1 MQQELSKYLKVL
13 GLPANASEVDIKK
26 RYRKLVFL
34 YHPDKQGGN
43 EAKFIEI
50 TDAYEILIGKKSA
63 PQQSISSSRSS
74 SSVAKKSKEERV
86 REAQQR
92 YEEQIYAE
100 FIENERYFKKLTS
113 GLQWKIV
120 RINAILGVLIALLL
134 FSEPFMPKHY
144 RTSRVTHYSKETYS
158 SLERSRVSMIELE
171 NGDHFFVANLTS
183 ELYDDYPEVLVEESW
198 FFHNPTTILANRGF
212 DYKPFDIQF
221 SIGAH
226 SVVFG
231 ILFLL
236 PLFTLLYKRRTI
248 TFTFFYQISFYGIG
262 LLLLYF
268 LITNDRWA
276 HLLSLGYL

>member
-13 GLPANASEVDIKK
+13 GLPANATEVEIKK

-50 TDAYEILIGKKSA
+50 TDAYEILTGKKPA
-63 PQQSISSSRSS
+63 PQQSTSSSRSS

-134 FSEPFMPKHY
+134 FSEPFMPKRY
-144 RTSRVTHYSKETYS
+144 RASRVTHYSKETYS

-198 FFHNPTTILANRGF
+198 IFHNPTTILANRGF